1 MRRFTISLLCAA
13 ALACG
18 SVGVGTATARA
29 AERDS
34 VGRRPLLVFVL
45 RFADSAADAAWV
57 GPWDRAFAVNRFFG
71 PSESSVNGYLEGA
84 SGGAFSFVPAAESQ
98 GVAGDGIVEVDYPG
112 SMSDFKN
119 SQRATLAAMRATD
132 ELVDYTRFDTDGDQV
147 LEPQELAIEL
157 VELVGDATRSPE
169 TGPVCC
175 MESPDGIDG
184 LGFAY
189 DLNVAAVNATSNQMT
204 TIHELFHQAFAT
216 IDGYAWDVG
225 QLDIMG
231 PTLGVA
237 EDARWLPNAV
247 TRFQLGWLRPTVVE
261 SDAAPVL
268 GLDDAV
274 IVRDPSASATQF
286 FVVEYR
292 HAGGLDRNASASGV
306 VLWRVVTSTPR
317 RVELITPDVIASDTR
332 VSGCENGCRRG
343 SPTDAFAP
351 NSNQPI
357 ALRYLAAS
365 PRYSAGA
372 FSGMVLTP
380 VSGDGGAAQI
390 RVQFNTGEPTTV
402 HAPA

>member
-1 MRRFTISLLCAA
+1 
-13 ALACG
+13 
-18 SVGVGTATARA
+18 
-29 AERDS
+29 
-34 VGRRPLLVFVL
+34 
-45 RFADSAADAAWV
+45 
-57 GPWDRAFAVNRFFG
+57 
-71 PSESSVNGYLEGA
+71 
-84 SGGAFSFVPAAESQ
+84 
-98 GVAGDGIVEVDYPG
+98 
-112 SMSDFKN
+112 
-119 SQRATLAAMRATD
+119 
-132 ELVDYTRFDTDGDQV
+132 
-147 LEPQELAIEL
+147 
-157 VELVGDATRSPE
+157 
-169 TGPVCC
+169 
-175 MESPDGIDG
+175 
-184 LGFAY
+184 
-189 DLNVAAVNATSNQMT
+189 VNATSNQMT

-216 IDGYAWDVG
+216 IDSYAWDVG

-402 HAPA
+402 HAPAATAPTAVSAPRVRVASTAASVSTSVEAPTVEQALVPSSSSQRLVAQLELAACVLDLPACSPALLDQVLNVER